1 MKDAILILAAAL
13 SGFAVGAISV
23 FMLMPTIQTEQSAP
37 EPFQLRTIQVQQGK
51 ALITLCIDKRTETAV
66 PCTAF
71 YTLP

>member
-1 MKDAILILAAAL
+1 MKELFKYSLFYFFGIITVIAINVYK
-13 SGFAVGAISV
+13 SEKSEQ
-23 FMLMPTIQTEQSAP
+23 PTP

-51 ALITLCIDKRTETAV
+51 ALVTICIDKRTETAV

>member
-1 MKDAILILAAAL
+1 MKDIAILLIYGIACI
-13 SGFAVGAISV
+13 AIGIDIAFKVNSSQPEPQP
-23 FMLMPTIQTEQSAP
+23 MP
-37 EPFQLRTIQVQQGK
+37 EPFELRTIQVQQGK